1 MIDTVGLG
9 QKIADARK
17 RRGLTQGDLAKAVGV
32 TAQAVSKWERGNSCP
47 DIAIL
52 DEVAR
57 ALSISVSD
65 LLGLRD

>member
-65 LLGLRD
+65 LLGIV

>member
-9 QKIADARK
+9 QKIADAR
-17 RRGLTQGDLAKAVGV
+17 RSRGLTQGDLAKAVGV

-65 LLGLRD
+65 LLGIV

>member
-9 QKIADARK
+9 QKIADARR
-17 RRGLTQGDLAKAVGV
+17 RRGLTQGDLAETVGV

-52 DEVAR
+52 DEVAE
-57 ALSISVSD
+57 ALGISVSD
-65 LLGLRD
+65 LLGVS

>member
-17 RRGLTQGDLAKAVGV
+17 MRGLTQGDLAKAVGV

-65 LLGLRD
+65 LLGIA

>member
-17 RRGLTQGDLAKAVGV
+17 LRGLTQGDLAKAVGV

-57 ALSISVSD
+57 ALSILVSD
-65 LLGLRD
+65 LLGIA

>member
-17 RRGLTQGDLAKAVGV
+17 LRGLTQGDLAKAVGV

-65 LLGLRD
+65 LLGIA